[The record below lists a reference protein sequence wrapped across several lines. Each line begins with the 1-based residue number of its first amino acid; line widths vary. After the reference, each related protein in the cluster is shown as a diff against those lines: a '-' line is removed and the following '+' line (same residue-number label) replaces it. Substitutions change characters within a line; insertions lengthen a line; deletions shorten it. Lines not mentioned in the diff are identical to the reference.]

1 MSQYNWILVR
11 GLSRQT
17 KHWGEFPERLA
28 NETGSK
34 VFTLELPGVGIKNDI
49 PAKMSIRENVEHLRS
64 ELQELKESHPGDWGI
79 VAVSLGGMVA
89 MEWCSVYPDDFKHM
103 VVLNSS
109 AGNLSSPFKRL
120 QPEAIKTIAGLFFK
134 ADLEHRERKVLELTT
149 NIADINDELV
159 KKWANINR
167 ERPITRE
174 SFLRQLFA
182 AAKFRVPEK
191 VGPKALVVISKAD
204 KLCNP
209 SCPMKLA
216 EHLGA
221 HSSFHETAGHDIAL
235 DAPDWLAKEIKIF
248 TEKSLN

>member
-17 KHWGEFPERLA
+17 KHWGVFPEKLA
-28 NETGSK
+28 QETGNN
-34 VFTLELPGVGIKNDI
+34 VITLELPGVGIKNDI
-49 PAKMSIRENVEHLRS
+49 PAKTSIRENVEHLRL
-64 ELQELKESHPGDWGI
+64 ELEELKEQHPGEWGI
-79 VAVSLGGMVA
+79 IAVSLGGMIA
-89 MEWCSVYPDDFKHM
+89 MEWCSVYPEDFKHM
-103 VVLNSS
+103 IVLNSS

-134 ADLEHRERKVLELTT
+134 SDLEYRERKVLELTT
-149 NIADINDELV
+149 NIADINDDLV
-159 KKWANINR
+159 KRWADINR

-182 AAKFRVPEK
+182 AAKFRVPSN

-216 EHLGA
+216 DHLKA
-221 HSSFHETAGHDIAL
+221 SSTFHDTAGHDIAL
-235 DAPDWLAKEIKIF
+235 DAPDWLAKEIKKF
-248 TEKSLN
+248 SESPTS

>member
-17 KHWGEFPERLA
+17 KHWGPFPETLA
-28 NETGSK
+28 NTTGDN
-34 VFTLELPGVGIKNDI
+34 VFTLELPGVGTKNDI
-49 PAKMSIRENVEHLRS
+49 PAKTSIRENVEHLRK
-64 ELQELKESHPGDWGI
+64 ELEGLKKENSGDWGI
-79 VAVSLGGMVA
+79 IAVSLGGMIA
-89 MEWCSVYPDDFKHM
+89 MEWCSVYPEDFKHM

-134 ADLEHRERKVLELTT
+134 NDLEHRERKVLELTT
-149 NIADINDELV
+149 NIVEINDDLV
-159 KKWANINR
+159 KRWSDINR
-167 ERPITRE
+167 ERPISRE

-182 AAKFRVPEK
+182 GAKFRVPK
-191 VGPKALVVISKAD
+191 SVGPKALVVISKAD

-216 EHLGA
+216 DHLSA
-221 HSSFHETAGHDIAL
+221 NSVFHETAGHDIAL
-235 DAPDWLAKEIKIF
+235 DAPNWLANEINKF
-248 TEKSLN
+248 TKP

>member
-17 KHWGEFPERLA
+17 KHWGSFPERLA
-28 NETGSK
+28 DETGGK
-34 VFTLELPGVGIKNDI
+34 VFKLELPGVGIKNDI
-49 PAKMSIRENVEHLRS
+49 PAKTSIRENVDHLRE
-64 ELQELKESHPGDWGI
+64 ELQKLKAENQGDWGI
-79 VAVSLGGMVA
+79 VAVSLGGMIA
-89 MEWCSVYPDDFKHM
+89 MEWCAVYPEDFKHM
-103 VVLNSS
+103 IVLNSS

-134 ADLEHRERKVLELTT
+134 SDLEHRERKVLELTT
-149 NIADINDELV
+149 NIADINDDLV
-159 KKWANINR
+159 KEWSNINR
-167 ERPITRE
+167 ERPITRQ

-182 AAKFRVPEK
+182 AAKFRVPDR

-216 EHLGA
+216 DHLGA
-221 HSSFHETAGHDIAL
+221 HSVFHDTAGHDIAL
-235 DAPDWLAKEIKIF
+235 DAPDWLAKEIKNF
-248 TEKSLN
+248 SMESVN